1 MKKDDNYFMEK
12 VLKEA
17 LKAKKRG
24 EIPIG
29 AVIVKNGEIISKS
42 YNRVETKKSSIMHAE
57 LDAIVKAQK
66 KLKDWR
72 LEGCTIYTNV
82 EPCLMCGFAIVLSR
96 IDRLVFGCRN
106 KKFGGIY
113 SLINLENLK
122 TNHRLKVKEGVLKEE
137 SIKILKEFFK
147 ELREKGEVVELV

>member
-1 MKKDDNYFMEK
+1 MKKDDIYFMEK

-29 AVIVKNGEIISKS
+29 AVIVKNGKIVSKS
-42 YNRVETKKSSIMHAE
+42 HNRVEKEKSSIMHAE
-57 LDAIVKAQK
+57 IDAIKKAQK
-66 KLKDWR
+66 KLNDWR

-82 EPCLMCGFAIVLSR
+82 EPCIMCSFAIILSR
-96 IDRLVFGCRN
+96 IDRVVFGCRN

-113 SLINLENLK
+113 SLINIENLK
-122 TNHRLKVKEGVLKEE
+122 TNHRLTIKEGVLKDK
-137 SIKILKEFFK
+137 SIKILKGFFK
-147 ELREKGEVVELV
+147 ELRVKGEVVELV